1 MNIMMS
7 ESLKERVSIKNFEKQ
22 MSDRELSDNVEKT
35 KVLKIERNNDKIILT
50 LECDRQLLSL
60 LYSYSIGLV
69 NVLELTSHDLNL
81 KAEKAISFKVEG
93 CRIDYM
99 DTVKKIKLTLKVE

>member
-1 MNIMMS
+1 MMS

-60 LYSYSIGLV
+60 LYSYSIG
-69 NVLELTSHDLNL
+69 
-81 KAEKAISFKVEG
+81 
-93 CRIDYM
+93 RIDYM
-99 DTVKKIKLTLKVE
+99 DTVKKIKLTLKVG